1 MKKINAFL
9 VSVLATAA
17 LNAAVIEQVI
27 VRQQWPWSTDIKV
40 EYKLSGVTTPVNIGI
55 KAYNGDAEL
64 PLPDEAI
71 IGERYG
77 VAKDGI
83 CQFTIDPVA
92 AFGTEQIALANF
104 KVKLTVS
111 DASADSQD
119 VLYKIIDLTTSP
131 FKTTDVRRCDFY
143 NGKYGAFETDFSKIG
158 EGYKTTL
165 NDVFIWTGVTNYPGA
180 KTTKLVMRKI
190 SAKDVEFDAG
200 YIPGNYLDVSPN
212 SGSPKVTLRRDFWI
226 GVFEVTER
234 QYELLTAVNGNPGRQ
249 PDHGVG
255 DDYAMRHL
263 YYENLRGKP
272 ASWTDFPANR
282 YAVTAD
288 SDIQR
293 MRNNLPGATFDLPGE
308 YEWEYACRA
317 GTTNDIYVGFRTQGM
332 ANIKPALAEIAW
344 DGDVTNTVMQVGLL
358 RPNAFG
364 LYDIIGNV
372 AEKCRDLTTILEK
385 TDPVPPAT
393 ATLDD
398 PIGMT
403 DTTCGYSISR
413 GGSYYRGYT
422 YTCSGIRR
430 FCSRISADR
439 PDYEGL
445 RLYMPAE

>member
-40 EYKLSGVTTPVNIGI
+40 EYKLSGVTTPVDIGI

-143 NGKYGAFETDFSKIG
+143 NGKYGAFETDFAKIG
-158 EGYKTTL
+158 ENYWTAFTNVL
-165 NDVFIWTGVTNYPGA
+165 IWTGVTNYPGA

-190 SAKDVEFDAG
+190 PAKDVEFEAG
-200 YIPGNYLDVSPN
+200 YIEGNYLNLSST
-212 SGSPKVTLRRDFWI
+212 SGNPKVTLRRDFWI
-226 GVFEVTER
+226 GVFEVTEK
-234 QYELLTAVNGNPGRQ
+234 QYGLLTAVSGTPGTSTTSF
-249 PDHGVG
+249 G
-255 DDYAMRHL
+255 DDFAMG
-263 YYENLRGKP
+263 YVTYKVLRGVP
-272 ASWTDFPANR
+272 TDWTGFPANR
-282 YAVTAD
+282 YAVAAA
-288 SDIQR
+288 SAIQK
-293 MRNNLPGATFDLPGE
+293 MRDNLPGATFDLPGE
-308 YEWEYACRA
+308 YEWEFACRA
-317 GTTNDIYVGFRTQGM
+317 GTTSDLYIGFVPAGGYVPFM
-332 ANIKPALAEIAW
+332 NALSKIAW
-344 DGDVTNTVMQVGLL
+344 DADTSPEGVKQVGLL

-364 LYDIIGNV
+364 LYDMIGNLG
-372 AEKCRDLTTILEK
+372 EKCRDLIDK
-385 TDPVPPAT
+385 SDPDAPA

-398 PIGMT
+398 PIGLT
-403 DTTCGYSISR
+403 DPTCERCIQR
-413 GGSYYRGYT
+413 GSSYNRDWHN
-422 YTCSGIRR
+422 TCSHVRR
-430 FCSRISADR
+430 FNEKITGR
-439 PDYEGL
+439 PQYEGF

>member
-27 VRQQWPWSTDIKV
+27 VRQQWPWSTDVKV
-40 EYKLSGVTTPVNIGI
+40 EYKLSGVTTPVDIGI

-158 EGYKTTL
+158 ANYWTSLKNVL
-165 NDVFIWTGVTNYPGA
+165 IWTGVTNYPGA

-190 SAKDVEFDAG
+190 SAKDMAFDAG
-200 YIPGNYLDVSPN
+200 NIPGNYLDVSAFA
-212 SGSPKVTLRRDFWI
+212 GSPKVTLRRDFWI
-226 GVFEVTER
+226 GVFEVTEK
-234 QYELLTAVNGNPGRQ
+234 QYALLTAVNGKSGTSLTSY
-249 PDHGVG
+249 G
-255 DDYAMRHL
+255 DDYAMGKIA
-263 YYENLRGKP
+263 YTTLRGSP
-272 ASWTDFPANR
+272 ADWTDFPANR

-288 SDIQR
+288 SAVQK
-293 MRNNLPGATFDLPGE
+293 MRNNLPGAMFDLPGE

-317 GTTNDIYVGFRTQGM
+317 GTTNDIYVGFRTQG
-332 ANIKPALAEIAW
+332 AASIKPALAEIAW
-344 DGDVTNTVMQVGLL
+344 DKDVTNDVVQVGLL

-364 LYDIIGNV
+364 LYDILGNLS
-372 AEKCRDLTTILEK
+372 EKCRDLTFIKEN
-385 TDPVPPAT
+385 TDPYPPESN
-393 ATLDD
+393 TLAD
-398 PIGMT
+398 PIGVI
-403 DTTCGYSISR
+403 DTACENAISR
-413 GGSYYRGYT
+413 GGAYSRDYHYPL
-422 YTCSGIRR
+422 CGIRR
-430 FCSRISADR
+430 FCLKVESGSAI
-439 PDYEGL
+439 EGF

>member
-9 VSVLATAA
+9 VSVLVTAA

-143 NGKYGAFETDFSKIG
+143 NGKYGAFETDFAKIG
-158 EGYKTTL
+158 ENYWTALK
-165 NDVFIWTGVTNYPGA
+165 DVLIWTGVTNYPGA

-190 SAKDVEFDAG
+190 PAKDVEFDAG
-200 YIPGNYLDVSPN
+200 YIPGNYKDWSQYT
-212 SGSPKVTLRRDFWI
+212 GSPKVTLRRDFWI

-234 QYELLTAVNGNPGRQ
+234 QYELLTAVNGNPGART
-249 PDHGVG
+249 VEYG
-255 DDYAMRHL
+255 DDYAMGYV
-263 YYENLRGKP
+263 YYTTLRGAP
-272 ASWTDFPANR
+272 TDWTDFPANR

-288 SDIQR
+288 SAIQK

-317 GTTNDIYVGFRTQGM
+317 GTTNDIYVGFVTQG
-332 ANIKPALAEIAW
+332 ANVIKSALAEIAW
-344 DGDVTNTVMQVGLL
+344 NADTSPEAVKPVGLL

-364 LYDIIGNV
+364 LYDMLGNLG
-372 AEKCRDLTTILEK
+372 EKCRDLVDK
-385 TDPVPPAT
+385 TDPDAPGD
-393 ATLDD
+393 TLDD
-398 PIGMT
+398 PVGMT
-403 DTTCGYSISR
+403 DTTCGYCIQR
-413 GGSYYRGYT
+413 GGSWKRDYNYT
-422 YTCSGIRR
+422 VSATRR
-430 FCSRISADR
+430 PNEKITGR
-439 PDYEGL
+439 PQYEGF

>member
-40 EYKLSGVTTPVNIGI
+40 EYKLSGVTTPVDIGI

-143 NGKYGAFETDFSKIG
+143 NGKYGAFETDFAKIG

-200 YIPGNYLDVSPN
+200 YIPGNYLDVSTYA
-212 SGSPKVTLRRDFWI
+212 GSPKVTLRRDFWI
-226 GVFEVTER
+226 GVFEVTEK
-234 QYELLTAVNGNPGRQ
+234 QYELLTSVNGNPGARTTE
-249 PDHGVG
+249 HG
-255 DDYAMRHL
+255 DDYAMGYI
-263 YYENLRGKP
+263 YYTTLRGAP
-272 ASWTDFPANR
+272 TDWTDFPANR

-288 SDIQR
+288 SAIQK

-317 GTTNDIYVGFRTQGM
+317 GTTNDVYVGFRTQGKTT
-332 ANIKPALAEIAW
+332 IQSALAEIAW
-344 DGDVTNTVMQVGLL
+344 DKDVTNDVVQVGLL

-364 LYDIIGNV
+364 LYDILGNLS
-372 AEKCRDLTTILEK
+372 EKCRDLTTILEN
-385 TDPVPPAT
+385 TDPVPPAS

-403 DTTCGYSISR
+403 DTACANSISR
-413 GGSYYRGYT
+413 GGSYYRV
-422 YTCSGIRR
+422 YTCTVCGIRR
-430 FCSRISADR
+430 FCSRLSADR
-439 PDYEGL
+439 PAYEGF

>member
-1 MKKINAFL
+1 MKKILLPAL
-9 VSVLATAA
+9 ASVAIGLTGTTFAA
-17 LNAAVIEQVI
+17 AIEQVI

-143 NGKYGAFETDFSKIG
+143 NGKYGAFETDFAKIG
-158 EGYKTTL
+158 ENYWTALK
-165 NDVFIWTGVTNYPGA
+165 DVLIWTGVTNYPGA

-190 SAKDVEFDAG
+190 PAKDVEFDAG
-200 YIPGNYLDVSPN
+200 YIPGNYKDWSRYT
-212 SGSPKVTLRRDFWI
+212 GSPKVTLRRDFWI
-226 GVFEVTER
+226 GVFEVTEK
-234 QYELLTAVNGNPGRQ
+234 QYALLTAVNGMPGTSTTS
-249 PDHGVG
+249 VG
-255 DDYAMRHL
+255 DDFAMSYIYYAT
-263 YYENLRGKP
+263 LRGTP
-272 ASWTDFPANR
+272 TDWTGFPANR

-288 SDIQR
+288 SAIQK

-317 GTTNDIYVGFRTQGM
+317 GTTNDIYVGFRTQGKTT
-332 ANIKPALAEIAW
+332 IQPALAEIAW
-344 DGDVTNTVMQVGLL
+344 DSDVTNEVVQVGLL

-364 LYDIIGNV
+364 LYDMLGNL
-372 AEKCRDLTTILEK
+372 AEKCRDLTDK
-385 TDPVPPAT
+385 VDPDAPGN
-393 ATLDD
+393 TLDD

-403 DTTCGYSISR
+403 DTACDRCVLR
-413 GGSYYRGYT
+413 GGGYNRDYN
-422 YTCSGIRR
+422 YTVSAIRR
-430 FCSRISADR
+430 FCTQISSER
-439 PDYEGL
+439 PKYEGF